1 MVIAGCSGTVF
12 IEGSWSNV
20 LKERTRSGKIAVP
33 CGGWEEGAL
42 SSTCRERANGQGGG
56 VSVLLSCSQRTAAS
70 SRLSAV
76 QGEDVYK
83 MLYG

>member
-1 MVIAGCSGTVF
+1 MIIAGCSGTVF
-12 IEGSWSNV
+12 TEGNWSDV
-20 LKERTRSGKIAVP
+20 LKERTQRGKIAVP

-42 SSTCRERANGQGGG
+42 SSMCQERANGQGAG
-56 VSVLLSCSQRTAAS
+56 VSVLLLSCSQGTAAS
-70 SRLSAV
+70 SRLAV